1 MFAQTF
7 WRARRYKRRA
17 ILPSGGI
24 RAQSRLWGRFL
35 RRVTRQNRLVV
46 NFFGMPFRARTL
58 ACSRRRVRGADG
70 LAIALDWMM
79 FRGGALVRVLPRMSE
94 TTDRLPRLSCWGTHR

>member
-24 RAQSRLWGRFL
+24 RAQSGLWARFL
-35 RRVTRQNRLVV
+35 RRVTRQNRLVG

-58 ACSRRRVRGADG
+58 AGSRRRVMGAHG
-70 LAIALDWMM
+70 LAIALDWMV
-79 FRGGALVRVLPRMSE
+79 FRVGARVRVLLRITE
-94 TTDRLPRLSCWGTHR
+94 RLAPLP